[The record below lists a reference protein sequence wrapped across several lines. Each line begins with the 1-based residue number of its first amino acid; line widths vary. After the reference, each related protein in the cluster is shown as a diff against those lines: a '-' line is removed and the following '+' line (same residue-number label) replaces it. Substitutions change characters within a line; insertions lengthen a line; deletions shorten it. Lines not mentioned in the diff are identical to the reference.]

1 MKMNVL
7 RKDLVVLFFMLL
19 SVIFCFSQN
28 KMSVQKGRN
37 STLFLCGD
45 VMLGRGIDQAFQKS
59 VNSTLYESYVKD
71 ARAYIQLAER
81 ENGEIELPVSYKYIW
96 GDALKVWKELQPDLK
111 LINLETSITTNDD
124 PWEGKGI
131 HYRMH
136 PENIKALK
144 TAGINHC
151 SLANNHIM
159 DWGRPGLEET
169 LQTLRNAGIN
179 YSGAGQNQDLAKKPS
194 ILQAGSDRVLV
205 FSFGARSSGIPSSW
219 AAEKN
224 RSGLNYIERIDVELI
239 SRIKENIR
247 SHKKEGDIVIFSI
260 HWGGNWG
267 YDIPKSHRQFAH
279 KLIDEGEVDLIFGHS
294 SHHPLGIEVYKNKLI
309 IYGAGDFFNDY
320 EGISGME
327 QFRGELSLM
336 YFPEI
341 ESSTGNLKSLKL
353 VPMEIKKFQLHKAR
367 KKDIQWLK
375 KVLDREGSELGT
387 HVILEKDKSFS
398 LKW

>member
-1 MKMNVL
+1 MNALRRVL
-7 RKDLVVLFFMLL
+7 ALLFLMFLP
-19 SVIFCFSQN
+19 VPFCFSQN
-28 KMSVQKGRN
+28 KMSDQKDKN
-37 STLFLCGD
+37 ITLFLSGD

-59 VNSTLYESYVKD
+59 VTPTLYESYVKD
-71 ARAYIQLAER
+71 ARTYIQLAER
-81 ENGEIELPVSYKYIW
+81 ENGEIELPVSYNYIW

-111 LINLETSITTNDD
+111 LINLETSITINDD

-136 PENIKALK
+136 PENIKALT

-169 LQTLRNAGIN
+169 LKTLQNEGIK
-179 YSGAGQNQDLAKKPS
+179 YSGAGQNQDLAKMPS
-194 ILQAGSDRVLV
+194 ILQAGSERVLV
-205 FSFGARSSGIPSSW
+205 FSYGARSSGIPSSW

-224 RSGLNYIERIDVELI
+224 RSGLNYIEKIDVELI
-239 SRIKENIR
+239 SGIKENIR
-247 SHKKEGDIVIFSI
+247 SHKKQDDIVIFSI

-267 YDIPKSHRQFAH
+267 YDIPKSHKKFAH
-279 KLIDEGEVDLIFGHS
+279 MLIDEAGVDLIFGHS

-309 IYGAGDFFNDY
+309 VYGAGDFLNDY

-327 QFRGELSLM
+327 QFRAELSLM

-341 ESSTGNLKSLKL
+341 ESGTGNLKSLKM
-353 VPMEIKKFQLHKAR
+353 VPMEIKKFRLHKAR
-367 KKDIQWLK
+367 NKDIQWLK
-375 KVLDREGSELGT
+375 KVLDREGRELGT
-387 HVILEKDKSFS
+387 QVILEKDKSFS